1 MHTLTRSI
9 LLASTLVL
17 TAWRGAGEQ
26 LALQPQ
32 SRLWVEGT
40 STVRD
45 FTCRAVAINA
55 LVDARVAGA
64 IPAVLAGQKAVLAA
78 DVKIPAEKLDCGN
91 STMNEHM
98 RTALKTDEN
107 PTILFR
113 LGTYDIA
120 TGSDGATGTLRGTL
134 SLGGTQKPVT
144 IIAKGKAEGELLHV
158 IGETDI
164 RMSEYGLT
172 PPSLMF
178 GRIKVGDK
186 VSVHF
191 DLYLKS

>member
-144 IIAKGKAEGELLHV
+144 IIAKGKSEGELLHV